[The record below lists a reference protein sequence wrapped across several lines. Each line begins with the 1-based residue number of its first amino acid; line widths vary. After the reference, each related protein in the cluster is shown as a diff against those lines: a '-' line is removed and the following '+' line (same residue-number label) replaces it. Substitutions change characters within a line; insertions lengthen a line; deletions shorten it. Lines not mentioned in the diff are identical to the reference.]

1 MWMNRATQAAILVCL
16 CLLLLPAKAPAQV
29 SAAATVPITAT
40 LHGNISINTRLVP
53 VSIPFESGTSAGNRA
68 LVPLEFTWNLNPRE
82 VQGFEVIGYFAD
94 PNAALAGDS
103 TSSVVPSAYVLGRW
117 ESGAPRSFTE
127 THELGPASAS
137 LSLFSESVLHG
148 HSRGTRNGVL
158 ELTIDPQLASTLRTD
173 DYRGVLY
180 VEVRHY

>member
-1 MWMNRATQAAILVCL
+1 MPMNRTKQIATFACVCVL
-16 CLLLLPAKAPAQV
+16 ALSSSSLAQV
-29 SAAATVPITAT
+29 SAAASVRVSAT
-40 LHGNISINTRLVP
+40 LRGQMSINTRAIP
-53 VSIPFESGTSAGNRA
+53 VSIHLLTGTPASNHA
-68 LVPLEFTWNLNPRE
+68 LVPLEFNWNLNPRE

-103 TSSVVPSAYVLGRW
+103 TNAVVPSAQVFGRW
-117 ESGAPRSFTE
+117 ESGALRSFSE
-127 THELGPASAS
+127 THPLGTAGAS

-148 HSRGTRNGVL
+148 HSRGSRTGML
-158 ELTIDPQLASTLRTD
+158 ELTIDPQLASALSSD